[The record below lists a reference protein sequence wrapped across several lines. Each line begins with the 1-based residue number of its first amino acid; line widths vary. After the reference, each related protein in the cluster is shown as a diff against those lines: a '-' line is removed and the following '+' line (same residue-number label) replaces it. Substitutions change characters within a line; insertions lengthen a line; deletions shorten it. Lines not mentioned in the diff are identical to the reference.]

1 MRAFPGTCVPEAEV
15 NGGNLHMSIDG
26 HHVPTWRIYFRRR
39 TGQRDVADV
48 AAVSIVYRDGMFEF
62 LDEAQSP
69 AFIVSRDR
77 VSDVALLNGPAGITE
92 RKKNVR

>member
-1 MRAFPGTCVPEAEV
+1 M
-15 NGGNLHMSIDG
+15 NIDR
-26 HHVPTWRIYFRRR
+26 HHVPTWRVYYRRR

-48 AAVSIVYRDGMFEF
+48 AAVSIVYRGGMFEF

-77 VSDVALLNGPAGITE
+77 VSDVALLNRPAGITE
-92 RKKNVR
+92 RKQNLR